1 VESAAELKASP
12 WPAGRGIIG
21 LSAGASTP
29 DSDIA
34 GIEAALLL

>member
-1 VESAAELKASP
+1 LAAEIA
-12 WPAGRGIIG
+12 RYRTVG

-34 GIEAALLL
+34 EIEAALAAL